1 MKSLRLAFGFLTALP
16 VASADEAPTSTS
28 RAWFPFVGLALGAAL
43 VGLDALLR
51 LGLPA
56 LVVGALLVVAMLIM
70 TRALHTEG
78 FLDCCDGLFGGFTRE
93 DRLRILRDTHV
104 GAFAVIGGAALLLTK
119 WGLLASVPDDARV
132 GLLLVF
138 PCLARFGMLAT
149 MELFPYVREQG
160 LGASFQEHRN
170 RWHVVAGLVTAVVA
184 TALFLGAGG
193 FILFGAA
200 VVAALG
206 LGRWMTGLFGGMTG
220 DAFGAVNEL
229 CEVVVLIVGVA
240 LVPLIHDVFQAPL
253 W

>member
-43 VGLDALLR
+43 VGLDALVR

-104 GAFAVIGGAALLLTK
+104 GAFAVVGGAALLLTK
-119 WGLLASVPDDARV
+119 CGLLASTPDEARV
-132 GLLLVF
+132 GLLLLF

-149 MELFPYVREQG
+149 MELFPYARADG
-160 LGASFQEHRN
+160 LGSPFQTDR
-170 RWHVVAGLVTAVVA
+170 RWWQIVVGLSTAVLA
-184 TALFLGAGG
+184 TVLFLGGAG
-193 FILFGAA
+193 FILLGSAVLAA
-200 VVAALG
+200 IILG
-206 LGRWMTGLFGGMTG
+206 KWMSGLLGGLTG
-220 DAFGAVNEL
+220 DAYGAVNEL
-229 CEVVVLIVGVA
+229 CEVVVLILGVA
-240 LVPLIHDVFQAPL
+240 LIPVIPDAFQAPL